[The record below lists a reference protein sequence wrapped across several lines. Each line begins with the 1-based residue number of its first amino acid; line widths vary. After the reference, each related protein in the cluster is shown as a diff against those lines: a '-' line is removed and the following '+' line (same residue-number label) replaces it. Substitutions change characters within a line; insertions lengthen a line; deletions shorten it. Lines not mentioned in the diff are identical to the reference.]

1 VAFPRRSAN
10 ADAESFLEVTMMR
23 QSSGRSAP
31 HFAGLCAAAFIA
43 FAPAAASA
51 AGFAIF
57 EQGAR
62 SMGFAGAF
70 TAQSDPSAIFHN
82 AAGIAFLTG
91 RQAYAGGT
99 IIAPSSTFTGA
110 DPFPGSAVT
119 EKADMG
125 VLLPPAA
132 YYTHQF
138 SERLVLGA
146 GWTTPFG
153 LETRWHDPDSF
164 SGRFISEEAELRA
177 FSLNPTVAYKIEDRL
192 AVGFGVDV
200 RFSTLSLTRR
210 VPVIDPFTQKVEDAA
225 SAHLS
230 SGTEMGIGFN
240 VGVLARPTPSLS
252 VGASYRHKVKVDYSA
267 DATFAPIS
275 TGNEELDAQ
284 VAADLP
290 AGGLPVSTSIT
301 FPAVASFGAAYSW
314 NDWTIE
320 ADVNW
325 YQWSTFDRVLLLFET
340 RPDLSQALLEGYS
353 NSWQYRLGLE
363 KPLTKIWAVR
373 GGLFYD
379 QSPAPAAAVSPML
392 PDADRYGLAL
402 GGSFR
407 PGRFWI
413 DAGSW
418 IVLGDSR
425 STEGQSHDAYDG
437 TYDSHGLTLGVS
449 FGYAF

>member
-1 VAFPRRSAN
+1 VAFSRRSVN
-10 ADAESFLEVTMMR
+10 ADAETFLEVTMMR
-23 QSSGRSAP
+23 HSSGRSAP
-31 HFAGLCAAAFIA
+31 LVAGLCAAAFIG
-43 FAPAAASA
+43 FAPPAASA

-62 SMGFAGAF
+62 GMGFAGAF

-91 RQAYAGGT
+91 RQAYVGGT

-132 YYTHQF
+132 YYTHQL

-153 LETRWHDPDSF
+153 LETRWHDPDAF
-164 SGRFISEEAELRA
+164 TGRFISEEAELRA

-192 AVGFGVDV
+192 AVGLGLDV

-210 VPVIDPFTQKVEDAA
+210 VPVIDPFTQTVLDGA
-225 SAHLS
+225 SAHLR
-230 SGTEMGIGFN
+230 SGTEMGLGFN

-252 VGASYRHKVKVDYSA
+252 VGVSYRHKVKVDYSGE
-267 DATFAPIS
+267 ATFAPIP
-275 TGNEELDAQ
+275 TGNAELDAQ
-284 VAADLP
+284 VAAGLP
-290 AGGLPVSTSIT
+290 AGGVPLATSIT
-301 FPAVASFGAAYSW
+301 FPAVASVGAAYSW
-314 NDWTIE
+314 DVWTVE

-325 YQWSTFDRVLLLFET
+325 YQWSTFDQVLLLFDGRE
-340 RPDLSQALLEGYS
+340 DLNQALVEDYS
-353 NSWQYRLGLE
+353 NSWQYRVGVE
-363 KPLTKIWAVR
+363 RPLTKIWTVR

-379 QSPAPAAAVSPML
+379 QSPAPAASVSPLL
-392 PDADRYGLAL
+392 PDADRYGVAL
-402 GGSFR
+402 GGSWR

-418 IVLGDSR
+418 IVLGQSR
-425 STEGQSHDAYDG
+425 TPAGQSRDAYDG
-437 TYDSHGLTLGVS
+437 TYKSHGVTLGVS

>member
-1 VAFPRRSAN
+1 
-10 ADAESFLEVTMMR
+10 MMR
-23 QSSGRSAP
+23 HSSGRGAP
-31 HFAGLCAAAFIA
+31 RFAGLCAAALIA

-62 SMGFAGAF
+62 GMGFAGAF

-82 AAGIAFLTG
+82 AAGIAFLSG

-99 IIAPSSTFTGA
+99 VIAPSSTFTGA
-110 DPFPGSAVT
+110 DPFPGAGVT
-119 EKADMG
+119 EEADMG
-125 VLLPPAA
+125 VLLPPSA

-146 GWTTPFG
+146 GWTTPFA
-153 LETRWHDPDSF
+153 LETRWQDPAF
-164 SGRFISEEAELRA
+164 TGRFISQEAELRA

-200 RFSTLSLTRR
+200 RFSTLSLTRS
-210 VPVIDPFTQKVEDAA
+210 VPVIDPFTQKVEDGAT
-225 SAHLS
+225 AHIR
-230 SGTEMGIGFN
+230 SGTETGIGFN

-252 VGASYRHKVKVDYSA
+252 LGASYRHKVKVDYSA
-267 DATFAPIS
+267 EATFAPVP
-275 TGNEELDAQ
+275 TGNAELDAR

-290 AGGLPVSTSIT
+290 PGALPVATSIT
-301 FPAVASFGAAYSW
+301 FPAVASVGAAYTW
-314 NDWTIE
+314 GDWMIE

-340 RPDLSQALLEGYS
+340 RPDLSQALVEGYS
-353 NSWQYRLGLE
+353 NSWQYRLGVE
-363 KPLTKIWAVR
+363 RPLTKTWTVR

-379 QSPAPAAAVSPML
+379 QSPAPAASVSPLL

-407 PGRFWI
+407 RGRFWM

-418 IVLGDSR
+418 IVLGESR
-425 STEGQSHDAYDG
+425 STEGQSDDAYDG
-437 TYDSHGLTLGVS
+437 TYESSGLTLGVS

>member
-1 VAFPRRSAN
+1 
-10 ADAESFLEVTMMR
+10 MMR
-23 QSSGRSAP
+23 HSSGRSAP
-31 HFAGLCAAAFIA
+31 LFAGLCASAFIA
-43 FAPAAASA
+43 CAPAAASA

-62 SMGFAGAF
+62 GMGFAGAF

-91 RQAYAGGT
+91 RQAYVGGT

-153 LETRWHDPDSF
+153 LETGWQDPDAF
-164 SGRFISEEAELRA
+164 TGRFISERAELRSS
-177 FSLNPTVAYKIEDRL
+177 SLNPTVAYKIEDRL
-192 AVGFGVDV
+192 AVGFGLDV

-210 VPVIDPFTQKVEDAA
+210 VPVIDPFTQRVDDGA
-225 SAHLS
+225 STQLR
-230 SGTEMGIGFN
+230 SGTEMGLGFN
-240 VGVLARPTPSLS
+240 LGVLARPTPSLS
-252 VGASYRHKVKVDYSA
+252 LGASYRHKVKVDYGA
-267 DATFAPIS
+267 DATFAPIP
-275 TGNEELDAQ
+275 TGNAELDAQ
-284 VAADLP
+284 VAVNLP

-314 NDWTIE
+314 DQWTIE

-325 YQWSTFDRVLLLFET
+325 YQWSTFDQVLLLFET
-340 RPDLSQALLEGYS
+340 RPDLSQAMVENYS
-353 NSWQYRLGLE
+353 NSWQYRLGVE
-363 KPLTKIWAVR
+363 RPLTKIWTVR

-379 QSPAPAAAVSPML
+379 QSPSPAASVSPML

-402 GGSFR
+402 GGSWR

-418 IVLGDSR
+418 IVLGESR

-437 TYDSHGLTLGVS
+437 TYKSHGLTLGVS
-449 FGYAF
+449 LGYAF